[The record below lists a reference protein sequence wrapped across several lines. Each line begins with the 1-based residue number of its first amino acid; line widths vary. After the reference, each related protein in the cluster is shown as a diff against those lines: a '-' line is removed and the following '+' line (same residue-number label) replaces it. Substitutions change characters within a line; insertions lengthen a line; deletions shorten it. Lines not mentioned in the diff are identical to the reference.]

1 MKTSL
6 KKLFKVCCPSGPP
19 KDPEQGESFL
29 KALQE
34 SEWFNQVLFGLLDT
48 MFTFVN
54 AFTTHLNK

>member
-1 MKTSL
+1 MPDLRDMKTSL

-34 SEWFNQVLFGLLDT
+34 SEWFNQVL
-48 MFTFVN
+48 
-54 AFTTHLNK
+54 